1 MDWVIVSLG
10 FVGGCGTTA
19 GSGAATTSSTG
30 DGESTATAESAG
42 SDSSATTES
51 SVAATEGS
59 ETSASSPG
67 TTDGSSS
74 SGSEG
79 SSTTGTVEPACEVP
93 RGGERCASP
102 SPFDGSG
109 SCDPYSQDCPEG
121 EKCNPYAT
129 DGGSWDST
137 SCVPLAPA
145 PVQVGQPCQTQGATS
160 SGLDDCDL
168 GLMCW
173 AVDAETLTGVCV
185 ELCGCGPEAPTC
197 QGAGT
202 TCTVANGGNL
212 PVCVATCDP
221 LADDCAEDFGCISVD
236 TQFVCGPMR
245 AAPAGPGEPCSSL
258 NDCDDGLFC
267 AEPPLVPG
275 CTDTLCCTHFC
286 DLDLG
291 DTQCEIEGTSCL
303 PWFEPGTAPQ
313 ECLADLGLCVA
324 T

>member
-1 MDWVIVSLG
+1 MRTLRETEMTGSTDFNELG
-10 FVGGCGTTA
+10 FAHPVTRGTGWRVTDMSENMVA
-19 GSGAATTSSTG
+19 SSQFTGNFEEVRAT
-30 DGESTATAESAG
+30 
-42 SDSSATTES
+42 
-51 SVAATEGS
+51 VAARLRAARKAKAKILAAAAAKLELPAERLELHAGYIVES
-59 ETSASSPG
+59 NSGIRFIAFSRYGPMRSQSGGKEPKEK
-67 TTDGSSS
+67 S
-74 SGSEG
+74 SG
-79 SSTTGTVEPACEVP
+79 T
-93 RGGERCASP
+93 
-102 SPFDGSG
+102 
-109 SCDPYSQDCPEG
+109 
-121 EKCNPYAT
+121 
-129 DGGSWDST
+129 
-137 SCVPLAPA
+137 
-145 PVQVGQPCQTQGATS
+145 
-160 SGLDDCDL
+160 
-168 GLMCW
+168 
-173 AVDAETLTGVCV
+173 
-185 ELCGCGPEAPTC
+185 APTC